1 MLRAKQNGT
10 KLVILIEH
18 SNRIRCIDDVRK
30 WENPRRKYSP
40 MAMNGDVLA
49 RTMETQE
56 QKYGIKYEF
65 CDKEHTGE
73 RIIEILK
80 GGSDE

>member
-1 MLRAKQNGT
+1 
-10 KLVILIEH
+10 
-18 SNRIRCIDDVRK
+18 
-30 WENPRRKYSP
+30 